1 MPVTLVVWVG
11 RNGVQVDVCLLRP
24 QARKDSQRC
33 SDFSQTLR
41 RDELRDHLSHGR
53 LAWRIGKL
61 LVGVA
66 PQQACIA
73 VVGHEGTIGSEVAR
87 NDGGPPAKRG
97 AIARV
102 GIRQEPDH
110 QRVGL
115 ERPRHHSGED
125 IKFGRGADF
134 NPGHRPSIATFYAL
148 VATIFQMGTAWM
160 PRADTSDRPG
170 PSMVGGAAGRSRT
183 RRPP

>member
-1 MPVTLVVWVG
+1 MPVALVVRVG
-11 RNGVQVDVCLLRP
+11 RNGVHVDVFFLRP
-24 QARKDSQRC
+24 QSRKDSQRRV
-33 SDFSQTLR
+33 DFSQTLG
-41 RDELRDHLSHGR
+41 RDQLRDHLSHGR

-73 VVGHEGTIGSEVAR
+73 VVSHQGTIGSEVAR
-87 NDGGPPAKRG
+87 NDGGPPVKGG

-102 GIRQEPDH
+102 GVRQEPDH
-110 QRVGL
+110 QRVRL

-148 VATIFQMGTAWM
+148 VATIFQMGIPGCRGPI
-160 PRADTSDRPG
+160 PRTGLGDRR
-170 PSMVGGAAGRSRT
+170 AAEVSTVRLDVR
-183 RRPP
+183 